1 MFLLLNRY
9 LIKKMKVG
17 RPDGKLPLVETTLS
31 CSFAASD
38 EAERYP
44 ETPDSTSREPWR
56 HDFVRALADK
66 VLKFSH
72 SPFSVLRWIVFI
84 LLYCCIVYMRIDVL
98 RDLSKKQPQTTCRP
112 SQFPRM
118 TTHLES
124 TLTSNF
130 ASSFFVWRHMWQA
143 RI

>member
-66 VLKFSH
+66 VLKFIH
-72 SPFSVLRWIVFI
+72 SPYSVL
-84 LLYCCIVYMRIDVL
+84 LGLCSYCCIVA
-98 RDLSKKQPQTTCRP
+98 SFTCG
-112 SQFPRM
+112 
-118 TTHLES
+118 LV
-124 TLTSNF
+124 
-130 ASSFFVWRHMWQA
+130 FVGT
-143 RI
+143 